1 MHETPQRMLVA
12 AGFAAIFVVGGLLLK
27 FETASI
33 GLGAVIIFV
42 LFSMAMFRDT
52 IKLFSLVV
60 LFWGVA
66 SLLINLPGPYQV
78 AKTAIGYI
86 PREFVPPKQSLEN
99 ERSNTLVQDLEEL
112 KAACDRGLLTADE
125 CATGRTKL
133 LDKRLPPK

>member
-1 MHETPQRMLVA
+1 MNEASQRMLVA
-12 AGFAAIFVVGGLLLK
+12 AGFAAIFVAGGLLLK

-78 AKTAIGYI
+78 AKTAMGYI
-86 PREFVPPKQSLEN
+86 PKEIVPPRQSLEN
-99 ERSNTLVQDLEEL
+99 ERGSTLVQDLEEL
-112 KAACDRGLLTADE
+112 KVACDRGLLTVDE
-125 CATGRTKL
+125 CATGRSKL
-133 LDKRLPPK
+133 LDKRLPSR